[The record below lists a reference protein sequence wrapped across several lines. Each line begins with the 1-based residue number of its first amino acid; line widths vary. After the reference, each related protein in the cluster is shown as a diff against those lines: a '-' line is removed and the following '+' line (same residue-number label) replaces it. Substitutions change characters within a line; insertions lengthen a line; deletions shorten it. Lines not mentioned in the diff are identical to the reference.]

1 MSTSIFN
8 TMRKLLVLN
17 EILLLKSAEKY
28 NEKNT
33 NKIEIDTLNKS
44 INISEINYELI
55 IKYDSSFPIKLDEA
69 RISIKSK

>member
-1 MSTSIFN
+1 MDINNLSQ
-8 TMRKLLVLN
+8 N
-17 EILLLKSAEKY
+17 EILLIKSAEKY

-33 NKIEIDTLNKS
+33 NKIEIDTLNKY
-44 INISEINYELI
+44 INISEINYEFI

>member
-1 MSTSIFN
+1 MSTMDINNLSQ
-8 TMRKLLVLN
+8 N

-33 NKIEIDTLNKS
+33 NKIEIDTLNKY

-55 IKYDSSFPIKLDEA
+55 IKYDCSFPIKLDEA
-69 RISIKSK
+69 QISIKSK

>member
-1 MSTSIFN
+1 MDINNLSQ
-8 TMRKLLVLN
+8 N

-33 NKIEIDTLNKS
+33 NKIKIDTLNKS

>member
-1 MSTSIFN
+1 MSTMDINNLSQ
-8 TMRKLLVLN
+8 N
-17 EILLLKSAEKY
+17 EILLLKSSEKY

-33 NKIEIDTLNKS
+33 NKIIIDTLNKS

-69 RISIKSK
+69 QISIKSK